1 MGGAVETWGLVDD
14 RESIAAIHQA
24 IDVGINL
31 IDTAPIYG
39 LGHAEEI
46 VGKAIQGRRGR
57 VVIATKCG
65 LQFPRSPQSQPA
77 RSLSRSNIL
86 RECDESLR
94 RMRIDHIDLYQCH
107 WPDPQ
112 TPVRETMEAMSEL
125 LTSGK
130 IRAIG
135 VSNFSCDE
143 IAVAREFAPLH
154 ALQTPLSLV
163 QRRGFVDLV
172 PYCHENQLAT
182 LAYGP
187 LCKGLLTG
195 KFTATESFLDVRR
208 RDPEFIGERYLRN
221 LRIAAAL
228 AEVARLEGK
237 TAGQIALSWVLRQ
250 PGVTSAIV
258 GAKRPSQVIENAGGA
273 GWELGA
279 EAMDRIQRVLNDAV
293 DAT

>member
-46 VGKAIQGRRGR
+46 VGKAIQGRRDR
-57 VVIATKCG
+57 VVLATKCG
-65 LQFPRSPQSQPA
+65 LQFPKSPQSPPA
-77 RSLSRSNIL
+77 RSLSRANIF

-94 RMRIDHIDLYQCH
+94 RMRIDQIDLYQCH

-112 TPVRETMEAMSEL
+112 TPLRETMEAMAEL
-125 LTSGK
+125 LAAEK
-130 IRAIG
+130 IRVIG
-135 VSNFSCDE
+135 VSNFGCDE
-143 IAVAREFAPLH
+143 IAVAREFAPVH
-154 ALQTPLSLV
+154 ALQTPLSLL
-163 QRRGFVDLV
+163 QRRGLVDLL
-172 PYCHENQLAT
+172 PYCRENQIAT

-195 KFTATESFLDVRR
+195 KFTTAESFQDVRR
-208 RDPEFIGERYLRN
+208 RDPEFVGERYQRN
-221 LRIAAAL
+221 LRFVGAL
-228 AEVARLEGK
+228 ADVARLEGR
-237 TAGQIALSWVLRQ
+237 TVGQIALNWVLRQ

-258 GAKRPSQVIENAGGA
+258 GAKRPSQVIENAEGA

-279 EAMDRIQRVLNDAV
+279 EAVNRLQRILNDAE

>member
-1 MGGAVETWGLVDD
+1 MGGSVETWGLVDD

-57 VVIATKCG
+57 VVVATKCG
-65 LQFPRSPQSQPA
+65 LLFPRTPQSQPA
-77 RSLSRSNIL
+77 RSLTRASIF

-112 TPVRETMEAMSEL
+112 TPMRETMEAMSEL

-154 ALQTPLSLV
+154 ALQTPLSLL
-163 QRRGFVDLV
+163 QRRGLVDLL
-172 PYCHENQLAT
+172 PYCQENQIAT

-195 KFTATESFLDVRR
+195 KFTPAESFQDVRR
-208 RDPEFIGERYLRN
+208 RDPEFIGDRYQRN
-221 LRIAAAL
+221 LRFVAAL
-228 AEVARLEGK
+228 ADVARLEGR
-237 TAGQIALSWVLRQ
+237 TVGQIALQWVLHQ
-250 PGVTSAIV
+250 TGLTSAIV
-258 GAKRPSQVIENAGGA
+258 GAKRPSQVIENAGAADG
-273 GWELGA
+273 ELSA
-279 EAMDRIQRVLNDAV
+279 EALSRIQKSLNDAE
-293 DAT
+293 DAN